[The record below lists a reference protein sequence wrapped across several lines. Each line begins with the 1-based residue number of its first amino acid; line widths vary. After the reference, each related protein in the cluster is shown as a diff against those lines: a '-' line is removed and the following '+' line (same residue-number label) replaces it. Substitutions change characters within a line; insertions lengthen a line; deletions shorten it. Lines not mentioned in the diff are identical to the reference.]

1 MFSQHPGVTAPG
13 NRRPRKPGKMKSSQ
27 VKSGRKTAEVKATIP
42 VKSPVKVMN
51 LSADTTTI
59 TQDVGCSVHQ
69 GFRLAS
75 AIGHLPIII
84 LNGRKKY
91 PKAAKRA
98 DKIKLS
104 GQIGR

>member
-1 MFSQHPGVTAPG
+1 M
-13 NRRPRKPGKMKSSQ
+13 GKNGS
-27 VKSGRKTAEVKATIP
+27 
-42 VKSPVKVMN
+42 
-51 LSADTTTI
+51 D
-59 TQDVGCSVHQ
+59 Q